1 MIWQSQLFYGHM
13 YEDAFSIS
21 PNPTL
26 RVATPAIRG
35 VLFKIRYCVKA
46 KQGLSMIVGDVGLGK
61 STVLRALH
69 GEMSGRNDIVTT
81 LLPTAKFPTA
91 LAFLKRI
98 CET

>member
-1 MIWQSQLFYGHM
+1 MA

-26 RVATPAIRG
+26 MVATPAIRG

-46 KQGLSMIVGDVGLGK
+46 KQGLSMIVGDFGLGK

-69 GEMSGRNDIVTT
+69 SEMLFCSGRGGQRTGSKLDPLNHAATSDSRWKSRR
-81 LLPTAKFPTA
+81 A
-91 LAFLKRI
+91 
-98 CET
+98 